1 MTVWLHTFSSALL
14 SMSLAACPVILV
26 VLLAR
31 LPLGRVSKGFSCLLW
46 GVVLF
51 RLLCPAAVPV
61 TVPLSGDAAPAA
73 LGTWGAAGQVLSGA
87 EAVQTVSQGLT
98 AADIL
103 PWLWLAGALA
113 LALTGAVSLVRLG
126 RQLVGAVPLSGRVY
140 LADRIPSPFVLG
152 LIRPKI
158 YLPSDLEG
166 ADRTWV
172 LRHEQAH
179 ICRGDPIWKALAFLA
194 LCLHWFNPLVW
205 AAFFLAE
212 RDMEM
217 ACDERAAKGLSRE
230 QRADYASLLLRLSAG
245 TPAGLPLAFGQGNT
259 AARIKHLLQNRRT
272 SRRTLVSAGVVVLA
286 LAVVLVLKPSALSG
300 VTAGQAAVLTQ
311 DTVLE
316 EAGYYTLTGDGIT
329 IWDPLPAPQALTQG
343 TTVWVRERERDTA
356 RVQLMTGDTP
366 GPWGNVPIQALS
378 QDPADLA
385 KGDWAML
392 DGARVHIDQRDGD
405 QCQVSEAG
413 GGSSIWVNTKDLSF
427 EFN

>member
-31 LPLGRVSKGFSCLLW
+31 MPLGRVSKSFSCLLW

-61 TVPLSGDAAPAA
+61 MVPLSGDGAPAA
-73 LGTWGAAGQVLSGA
+73 VEAWGAAGQTLSGP
-87 EAVQTVSQGLT
+87 EAVPAAAQGLT
-98 AADIL
+98 TADIL
-103 PWLWLAGALA
+103 PWLWLAGTLA
-113 LALTGAVSLVRLG
+113 LALTGAVSLVRLR

-166 ADRTWV
+166 ADRDWV

-179 ICRGDPIWKALAFLA
+179 IRRGDPIWKALAFLA

-205 AAFFLAE
+205 AAFFLGE

-217 ACDERAAKGLSRE
+217 ACDEQAARGLSRD

-259 AARIKHLLQNRRT
+259 AARIKHLLRDRRT
-272 SRRTLVSAGVVVLA
+272 SRRALAATGVVVLA
-286 LAVVLVLKPSALSG
+286 LAVVLVLKPTAAEE
-300 VTAGQAAVLTQ
+300 VIAGQAAVVTQ
-311 DTVLE
+311 DAVLE
-316 EAGYYTLTGDGIT
+316 EAEYYTLTGDGVT
-329 IWDPLPAPQALTQG
+329 IWDPLPAPQTLTQG
-343 TTVWVRERERDTA
+343 ATVWVRELEGDTA
-356 RVQLMTGDTP
+356 RIQLMTGDTP
-366 GPWGNVPIQALS
+366 GPWGTVPLQVLS
-378 QDPADLA
+378 QDTADLA

-392 DGARVHIDQRDGD
+392 DGTRVHIDQRDGD
-405 QCQVSEAG
+405 QCQITEVG
-413 GGSSIWVNTKDLSF
+413 TGSPVWVNTTELSF
-427 EFN
+427 DFN

>member
-14 SMSLAACPVILV
+14 SMSLAACPVILA

-61 TVPLSGDAAPAA
+61 TVPLSGDGAPAA
-73 LGTWGAAGQVLSGA
+73 VGVWGTAGQVLSGA
-87 EAVQTVSQGLT
+87 EPLQAAAQGLT
-98 AADIL
+98 AADVL
-103 PWLWLAGALA
+103 PWLWLAGAVV
-113 LALTGAVSLVRLG
+113 LALTGAVSLVRLR

-179 ICRGDPIWKALAFLA
+179 IRRGDPIWKALAFLA

-205 AAFFLAE
+205 VAFFLGE

-217 ACDERAAKGLSRE
+217 ACDERAARGLSRD

-259 AARIKHLLQNRRT
+259 AARIKHLLQDRRT
-272 SRRTLVSAGVVVLA
+272 SRRALAAAGVVVLA
-286 LAVVLVLKPSALSG
+286 LAVVLVLKPTALSG
-300 VTAGQAAVLTQ
+300 VTAGQAAVVTQ

-316 EAGYYTLTGDGIT
+316 EAGYYTLTEGGVT
-329 IWDPLPAPQALTQG
+329 IWDPLPAPQTLAHG
-343 TTVWVRERERDTA
+343 TTVWVRELEGDTA
-356 RVQLMTGDTP
+356 RIQLMTGDTP
-366 GPWGNVPIQALS
+366 GPWGDVPIQALS
-378 QDPADLA
+378 QAPADLA

-392 DGARVHIDQRDGD
+392 DGTRVHIDQRDGD
-405 QCQVSEAG
+405 QCQVSEPG
-413 GGSSIWVNTKDLSF
+413 GGSPIWVDAKDLSF
-427 EFN
+427 DFN